1 MNLSAEFQ
9 NVLNGSVDS
18 QTVSFVF
25 QTIPAHTARAV
36 SLCKLWFH
44 IQDILLL
51 CVFNWV
57 CIVLAIPS
65 SAALLHHIV
74 LFCIIAWHIG
84 VSYLFLTDVALL
96 IVVALWSWGKH
107 ISIHC
112 IHGQHKNGFRLKS
125 NWLKYTI
132 FPRPSF
138 KSCFKKEKKESAGQC
153 RLTLKT
159 WWPHKQDCLCSCA
172 SLRWNAVRKFNAVL
186 PDGQEYY
193 TQMSWHAS
201 L

>member
-1 MNLSAEFQ
+1 MFWMDLWTDKRFHLFSRQ
-9 NVLNGSVDS
+9 YL
-18 QTVSFVF
+18 
-25 QTIPAHTARAV
+25 HTARAV

-138 KSCFKKEKKESAGQC
+138 KSCFKKERIC
-153 RLTLKT
+153 
-159 WWPHKQDCLCSCA
+159 WPVQTHFKNMVA
-172 SLRWNAVRKFNAVL
+172 
-186 PDGQEYY
+186 
-193 TQMSWHAS
+193 T
-201 L
+201 

>member
-1 MNLSAEFQ
+1 MTRKYSEYLHDTFAHSTIMSIYHTNILRKCFFNELICRVSKCSEWICGLTNGFICFPDNTCTQQEQSAYA
-9 NVLNGSVDS
+9 NCGSTFRIS
-18 QTVSFVF
+18 CCS
-25 QTIPAHTARAV
+25 
-36 SLCKLWFH
+36 
-44 IQDILLL
+44 
-51 CVFNWV
+51 VFNWV

-125 NWLKYTI
+125 N
-132 FPRPSF
+132 
-138 KSCFKKEKKESAGQC
+138 
-153 RLTLKT
+153 
-159 WWPHKQDCLCSCA
+159 
-172 SLRWNAVRKFNAVL
+172 
-186 PDGQEYY
+186 
-193 TQMSWHAS
+193 
-201 L
+201 

>member
-1 MNLSAEFQ
+1 MNLSAVSKCSEWICG
-9 NVLNGSVDS
+9 LTNGFICFPDNTCTQQQQSAYANCGS
-18 QTVSFVF
+18 TFRISCCF
-25 QTIPAHTARAV
+25 
-36 SLCKLWFH
+36 
-44 IQDILLL
+44 
-51 CVFNWV
+51 VFNWV

-138 KSCFKKEKKESAGQC
+138 KSCFKKERIC
-153 RLTLKT
+153 RPVQTHFKNMVAT
-159 WWPHKQDCLCSCA
+159 
-172 SLRWNAVRKFNAVL
+172 
-186 PDGQEYY
+186 
-193 TQMSWHAS
+193 
-201 L
+201 

>member
-9 NVLNGSVDS
+9 NVLNGSVDW

-25 QTIPAHTARAV
+25 QTIPAHSKSSQLMQTVVPHSGYPAA
-36 SLCKLWFH
+36 
-44 IQDILLL
+44 L
-51 CVFNWV
+51 CVQLGLYRTSHSFISCFTASY
-57 CIVLAIPS
+57 CIVLHYCMAYWRFILVS
-65 SAALLHHIV
+65 NWCSAPHCCCTVV
-74 LFCIIAWHIG
+74 L
-84 VSYLFLTDVALL
+84 
-96 IVVALWSWGKH
+96 
-107 ISIHC
+107 
-112 IHGQHKNGFRLKS
+112 HGQQKNGFRLKS

-159 WWPHKQDCLCSCA
+159 WWPHKQDCLCSWA

>member
-112 IHGQHKNGFRLKS
+112 IHGQHKMGSDSNQIDLNTQYFPVRLS
-125 NWLKYTI
+125 NPALK
-132 FPRPSF
+132 
-138 KSCFKKEKKESAGQC
+138 KKESAGQC

-172 SLRWNAVRKFNAVL
+172 SLR
-186 PDGQEYY
+186 
-193 TQMSWHAS
+193 
-201 L
+201 